1 MPEKLSPRM
10 RTYYILI
17 VAVIVLF
24 SFGAIA
30 GLLYLLEGLG
40 VIPSLGIYTL
50 ISLLLVSGITVALMS
65 YFIGRRV
72 LTPLVKLSSASKEV
86 ARGNFDVTVSDSS
99 KMEEVQ
105 STFRN
110 FNAMVRELKSIS
122 TLSSDFIANVSHEFK
137 TPLSVIEGYAML
149 LQDDRLTAQEREDYL
164 NKILVNTRRL
174 NTLVGNILMLSKMET
189 KPLPEQYT
197 RFRLDEQLRQ
207 IVAQLEPQWSA
218 KGISFRVR
226 LDEVELLGWEQVL
239 PYVWSNLISNAIKF
253 SPSGSVI
260 ALTLLEQRECAVV
273 TVSDRGCGMEPD
285 VQERIFEKFYQGDT
299 SHKAEGNGLGLA
311 LVRQIVELS
320 QGVVEVESQ
329 PGKGSTFR
337 VILPKS

>member
-207 IVAQLEPQWSA
+207 
-218 KGISFRVR
+218 
-226 LDEVELLGWEQVL
+226 VELLGWEQVL

>member
-105 STFRN
+105 TTFRN
-110 FNAMVRELKSIS
+110 FNAMVRELNSIA
-122 TLSSDFIANVSHEFK
+122 TLSNDFIANVSHEFK
-137 TPLSVIEGYAML
+137 TPLTAIEGYAML
-149 LQDDRLTAQEREDYL
+149 LQDSSLSPAEREEYL
-164 NKILVNTRRL
+164 NKILFNTHRL
-174 NTLVGNILMLSKMET
+174 STLVGNILLLSKMES
-189 KPLPEQYT
+189 KSLSEQST
-197 RFRLDEQLRQ
+197 CFRLDEQLRQ
-207 IVAQLEPQWSA
+207 AVVALEPQWTE
-218 KGISFRVR
+218 KGISFDAVLDPVNVTGCER
-226 LDEVELLGWEQVL
+226 LLSQV
-239 PYVWSNLISNAIKF
+239 WTNLIGNAIKF
-253 SPSGSVI
+253 SENGQEI
-260 ALTLLEQRECAVV
+260 AIRLLEQTECVV
-273 TVSDRGCGMEPD
+273 VSIQDHGCGMTPEI
-285 VQERIFEKFYQGDT
+285 QAHIFEKFYQGDT
-299 SHKAEGNGLGLA
+299 SRRSMGNGLGLA
-311 LVRQIVELS
+311 LVKRIVELS
-320 QGVVEVESQ
+320 QGVIEVDSA
-329 PGKGSTFR
+329 PGEGSTFR
-337 VILPKS
+337 VILPK

>member
-164 NKILVNTRRL
+164 NKILVNTCRL

-207 IVAQLEPQWSA
+207 VVAQLEPQWSA

>member
-30 GLLYLLEGLG
+30 GLLYLLKGLG

-207 IVAQLEPQWSA
+207 VVAQLEPQWSA

-239 PYVWSNLISNAIKF
+239 PYVWSNLVSNAIKF

>member
-1 MPEKLSPRM
+1 
-10 RTYYILI
+10 
-17 VAVIVLF
+17 
-24 SFGAIA
+24 
-30 GLLYLLEGLG
+30 
-40 VIPSLGIYTL
+40 
-50 ISLLLVSGITVALMS
+50 
-65 YFIGRRV
+65 
-72 LTPLVKLSSASKEV
+72 
-86 ARGNFDVTVSDSS
+86 
-99 KMEEVQ
+99 
-105 STFRN
+105 
-110 FNAMVRELKSIS
+110 
-122 TLSSDFIANVSHEFK
+122 
-137 TPLSVIEGYAML
+137 
-149 LQDDRLTAQEREDYL
+149 
-164 NKILVNTRRL
+164 
-174 NTLVGNILMLSKMET
+174 MLSKMET

-207 IVAQLEPQWSA
+207 VVAQLEPQWSA

-239 PYVWSNLISNAIKF
+239 PYVWSNLVSNAIKF

>member
-164 NKILVNTRRL
+164 NKILVNTRHL

-207 IVAQLEPQWSA
+207 VVAQLEPQWSA

>member
-207 IVAQLEPQWSA
+207 VVAQLEPQWSA
-218 KGISFRVR
+218 KGISFHVR

-311 LVRQIVELS
+311 LVRQIVERS
-320 QGVVEVESQ
+320 QGDVEVESQ
-329 PGKGSTFR
+329 PGQGSTFR